1 MTKKEFLGIIND
13 IDDDFVRDYFTGSY
27 QDDNVTVQPI
37 YTRQKT
43 AHGWKSIFPAAAAI
57 CVVMAVIIGGIKLA
71 NINLNE
77 TVPANSGENPAN
89 VDTVINPEVE
99 RANKIAGTAN
109 DFLTVFLSDAIM
121 GGYGYNGSDQTL
133 SNIVLF
139 VKDGVW
145 SCQSQMYGYGSNDEM
160 SWCGE
165 AKDIT
170 AETSFFKSAEEKLCA
185 EFASVEIENFE
196 GFENINGVFTFVIS
210 QGAPRTAF
218 IEGSPEEIIIEMDL
232 EMFNPKDYDGNF
244 PEKYKWSGGEAGV
257 AKDKKTGKTVVVGT
271 FPVVKMGDEEIPR
284 QEETAH
290 TYAYKNAKSLYETV
304 NNFLTSYCPNNGIE
318 INKLDEPQTITMTI
332 SYGRYN
338 ATADEDL
345 VSQDDYGKFIIRI
358 INNVED
364 EYDYSSGWF
373 KAYIVNGECKGIVF
387 MANAAED
394 IEDFLSYPLS
404 YPSYEDFQKGS
415 YHWDSLEDIGYV
427 NGIAMGVYPEL
438 PYEETSEITPPAHEP
453 WSVPFEDKT
462 PETELAENFTRDYLA
477 FHQKHNEETA
487 IDLDKYFDEGNL
499 KEYMGLMT
507 ELNIKKPKF
516 WSRCYNKPQFIINEL
531 NTISHEEKNG
541 VHEVYVY
548 YYVSIYETDVYDPN
562 DPEKKGDWGGY
573 GRTAAFQIK
582 DGKIVNFDMEDVVY
596 DENGKGQIVLPENNP
611 WNDTEEAESRI
622 QSVKKWIG

>member
-13 IDDDFVRDYFTGSY
+13 IDDDFVKDYFTGSY
-27 QDDNVTVQPI
+27 QGDNVTVQPI

-43 AHGWKSIFPAAAAI
+43 AHGWKRIFPAAAAI
-57 CVVMAVIIGGIKLA
+57 CAVMAVIIGGIKLA
-71 NINLNE
+71 NINFNE
-77 TVPANSGENPAN
+77 TVPANSGDGPAN
-89 VDTVINPEVE
+89 VDTVVNPEVE

-109 DFLTVFLSDAIM
+109 DFLTAFLSDAIM

-133 SNIVLF
+133 SYIVLI

-218 IEGSPEEIIIEMDL
+218 IEGSPEKIIIEMDL

-257 AKDKKTGKTVVVGT
+257 AKDKKTGKNVVVGT

-290 TYAYKNAKSLYETV
+290 TYAYKNAKALYETV
-304 NNFLTSYCPNNGIE
+304 NNFLTNYCPNNGIE

-415 YHWDSLEDIGYV
+415 YPWDSPEPEDIGSV
-427 NGIAMGVYPEL
+427 NGLTIGVYPEL
-438 PYEETSEITPPAHEP
+438 SYREAVLTTDNIQQPDWESIQFNQSMGDYSINVDFPFRKREDLENVYEVDIKQDNVFIADLQGNIKASMTLSSPYVAGSPYSAITDTDIE
-453 WSVPFEDKT
+453 FEVLT
-462 PETELAENFTRDYLA
+462 
-477 FHQKHNEETA
+477 
-487 IDLDKYFDEGNL
+487 LDSGNLFAVKFPMHFGDISSYALTLYYFDSEFINYIGEMENGGDFFPLIKGDIKTEG
-499 KEYMGLMT
+499 
-507 ELNIKKPKF
+507 
-516 WSRCYNKPQFIINEL
+516 
-531 NTISHEEKNG
+531 NTISFT
-541 VHEVYVY
+541 
-548 YYVSIYETDVYDPN
+548 ETDVKGNTKEVTYTVDFDKKILTQSN
-562 DPEKKGDWGGY
+562 D
-573 GRTAAFQIK
+573 
-582 DGKIVNFDMEDVVY
+582 M
-596 DENGKGQIVLPENNP
+596 
-611 WNDTEEAESRI
+611 
-622 QSVKKWIG
+622 

>member
-13 IDDDFVRDYFTGSY
+13 IDDDFVKDYFTGSY
-27 QDDNVTVQPI
+27 QGDNITVQPI
-37 YTRQKT
+37 YTRQNT
-43 AHGWKSIFPAAAAI
+43 AHGWKRIFPAAAAI
-57 CVVMAVIIGGIKLA
+57 CAVMAVIIGGIKLA
-71 NINLNE
+71 NINFNE

-89 VDTVINPEVE
+89 VDTVINHEVE

-133 SNIVLF
+133 SYIVLI

-145 SCQSQMYGYGSNDEM
+145 SCQSQMYGYGSGDEI

-170 AETSFFKSAEEKLCA
+170 AETSYFKSAEEKLCA

-271 FPVVKMGDEEIPR
+271 FPVVEMDDEEIPR

-290 TYAYKNAKSLYETV
+290 TYAYKNAAALYETV
-304 NNFLTSYCPNNGIE
+304 NNFLTNYCPDNGIE
-318 INKLDEPQTITMTI
+318 INKLDELQTITMTI

-338 ATADEDL
+338 AAADEDL

-387 MANAAED
+387 MSHEVD
-394 IEDFLSYPLS
+394 KSIS

-415 YHWDSLEDIGYV
+415 YHWDSLDDIGYV

-438 PYEETSEITPPAHEP
+438 PYEEASEITPPAHEP

-477 FHQKHNEETA
+477 FHQKHNEEAA

-548 YYVSIYETDVYDPN
+548 YSVSIYETDVYDPN

-611 WNDTEEAESRI
+611 WNDAEEAESRI